1 MNDIRRMFNA
11 RVRDWVWGNWISG
24 EIGLVEKLDWWGD
37 QIGWE
42 KWIGWGKGI
51 FIVYFVYGI
60 IIIEQ
65 FRDNIIRW
73 AAHMCGAE
81 TGGGYFLTSGVSFIF

>member
-1 MNDIRRMFNA
+1 MLVYVI
-11 RVRDWVWGNWISG
+11 GYG
-24 EIGLVEKLDWWGD
+24 EIGLVGRLDWWGD

-65 FRDNIIRW
+65 FRDNKI
-73 AAHMCGAE
+73 
-81 TGGGYFLTSGVSFIF
+81 